1 MQIRQAIRKLWEEKP
16 LTLIILA
23 GIFFRL
29 LAVIF
34 SKGFGMHDDHFLVVE
49 PAQSAVD
56 GYTHWKDFGSDT
68 PYSIFYPGLHYF
80 FFMYLKWRGLT
91 DPQTKMYIVRAVNAA
106 WSLITIVYGY
116 RIVNLIGGKKPA
128 GQAGMM
134 LSILWFYPML
144 SVRDLVEMAC
154 IPPLMI
160 ATYLLI
166 HPEKSQKVK
175 NYIWAGILCGLSFN
189 MRFQTLVFTG
199 MIGLILLLRK
209 NWKYF
214 FTFSFCSLIMI
225 LAIQGVVDSAIWGS
239 PFTEFREYISYNIH
253 NAHTYTNGPFYQY
266 FLLLL
271 GVLIPPISLFI
282 FWGYFRSWKK
292 YPLLFWPGFAF
303 LLFHSLFPNKQ
314 ERFILPAVPFV
325 IMLGIIGWYEYYEGS
340 VYWQSHRGLMKRFWT
355 FFWVMNIIALPVI
368 STMYSKKSRVE
379 AMTYLSKQP
388 DVHGILIEESDEYSY
403 TQPPMFYLNRWNILV
418 RGMTKEHS
426 TAEVVSSYQGIKDT
440 MVHPNYVIFYGSEHE
455 PERLAAFEKIFPD
468 TQFKTEIEPGF
479 MDKLLTWLNPVNR
492 NQSAYI
498 YKFTEKGMLLPSPKS

>member
-1 MQIRQAIRKLWEEKP
+1 MQIRQIIRKLWEDKP
-16 LTLIILA
+16 LTLIVLA

-80 FFMYLKWRGLT
+80 FFIYLKWRGLT
-91 DPQTKMYIVRAVNAA
+91 DPQTKMYIMRSVNAL

-116 RIVNLIGGKKPA
+116 KIVNLVGGKKPA
-128 GQAGMM
+128 RQAGMI
-134 LSILWFYPML
+134 LSVLWFYPMF

-166 HPEKSQKVK
+166 HPDKSQKVK
-175 NYIWAGILCGLSFN
+175 NYVWAGLLCGLAFN
-189 MRFQTLVFTG
+189 MRFQTLVFDG
-199 MIGLILLLRK
+199 LIGLILLLRK
-209 NWKYF
+209 NWKGF
-214 FTFSFCSLIMI
+214 FSFSFSSLLMI
-225 LAIQGVVDSAIWGS
+225 VGIQGIVDTIIWGK
-239 PFTEFREYISYNIH
+239 PFTEFSEYISYNIH

-271 GVLIPPISLFI
+271 GVLVPPISLFI
-282 FWGYFRSWKK
+282 LFGYFRSWKK
-292 YPLLFWPGFAF
+292 YPLLFWPSFGF

-325 IMLGIIGWYEYYEGS
+325 IMLGIIGWNEFSENS
-340 VYWQSHRGLMKRFWT
+340 AYWQARKKLIRGCWA
-355 FFWVMNIIALPVI
+355 FFWILNIIALPVV
-368 STMYSKKSRVE
+368 STMYSKRSRVE
-379 AMTYLSKQP
+379 AMTYLSKQT
-388 DVHGILIEESDEYSY
+388 DVHGILIEESNEYSY
-403 TQPPMFYLNRWNILV
+403 TQPPLFYLNRWNILV

-426 TAEVVSSYQGIKDT
+426 TADVVNSYSGITDT
-440 MVHPNYVIFYGSEHE
+440 MVRPNYVIFYGAEHE
-455 PERLAAFEKIFPD
+455 PERFEAFRKIFPD
-468 TQFKTEIEPGF
+468 VQFKTVIEPGF
-479 MDKLLTWLNPVNR
+479 MDKLLFWLNPVNR

-498 YKFTEKGMLLPSPKS
+498 YKFTEKGAVIPPSKS